1 MQKINSQL
9 ISKLE
14 KEISPTSTEENVWA
28 IGAARWALTY
38 RQYAHE
44 G

>member
-1 MQKINSQL
+1 MQKINSKL

-14 KEISPTSTEENVWA
+14 KEISPTSTEENVWTF
-28 IGAARWALTY
+28 AAAKWALTY

>member
-14 KEISPTSTEENVWA
+14 KEISPASTEENVWA
-28 IGAARWALTY
+28 FRAAKWALTY
-38 RQYAHE
+38 KQYAHE